1 MGLGMLYHSGR
12 KEGGMMNRTTRAVL
26 AVIFVAIIIFC
37 AITITQGLGKSIK
50 LDITE
55 QGLYTLSEGTRSIL
69 AKLTQ
74 PITVKLYY
82 ARTAAMKAPDAI
94 RHYNDYYYFVR
105 AILEEYVAA
114 SKGMVKLQV
123 IDPRP
128 FSDEE
133 QEALRYGL
141 KRFNITQEE
150 TFFFGLIVRTP
161 YGATKT
167 IDFFAPDRQN
177 FVEYDISYLIDT
189 VISREKTKIG
199 ILSSLPIMGDQVTG
213 YMAQMMRLQGQQPR
227 PSWIFVRELQKR
239 YEVQKIETDLE
250 EIKGIDLLVV
260 VHPKDLPEK
269 TLFAIDQFILKGG
282 RAVIL
287 VDPYSLSDQ
296 PPPQAMMQGT
306 VPSSSSDLNRLLR
319 TWGVEMPV
327 DTFAGDD
334 TLAMNVTL
342 RPGQNPQKMI
352 GLLNFVPGNF
362 NRDNIIT
369 SDLNQVRVFFSG
381 ILREVTSDDKNQEGE
396 ENRTDEPMK
405 TLIVPLLNTTD
416 RGNSWKVDSP
426 FELRAL
432 DGKTLMR
439 HFTPGSKPVHVAY
452 MITGRF
458 PSSFPNG
465 VDVPVES
472 KEEKKGQEDPKTKEV
487 APETRHI
494 SGLTEATEDSAV
506 VVFADVDFISD
517 PFAYQETLFGTTK
530 VGDNDALFFN
540 TLESLLGSSDLI
552 AIRSRGNFQRPFDLV
567 DKIEREAERETAQ
580 EEASINAQIE
590 EFQKELN
597 RVVSEARK
605 KGEKVIDASELS
617 SAKADLE
624 LKIHE
629 AKTRLRQ
636 VQNKRR
642 KRIERLGLSVR
653 NVNMLLAPVVILIF
667 AIILSV
673 HRIRLRRRYISHA
686 SD

>member
-1 MGLGMLYHSGR
+1 
-12 KEGGMMNRTTRAVL
+12 
-26 AVIFVAIIIFC
+26 
-37 AITITQGLGKSIK
+37 
-50 LDITE
+50 
-55 QGLYTLSEGTRSIL
+55 
-69 AKLTQ
+69 
-74 PITVKLYY
+74 
-82 ARTAAMKAPDAI
+82 
-94 RHYNDYYYFVR
+94 
-105 AILEEYVAA
+105 
-114 SKGMVKLQV
+114 
-123 IDPRP
+123 
-128 FSDEE
+128 
-133 QEALRYGL
+133 L
-141 KRFNITQEE
+141 KRFNITEE
-150 TFFFGLIVRTP
+150 ESYFFGLIVRTP

-199 ILSSLPIMGDQVTG
+199 ILSSLPVMGDQVTG

-227 PSWIFVRELQKR
+227 PSWIFVQELQKR
-239 YEVQKIETDLE
+239 YEVQKVETDLE

-269 TLFAIDQFILKGG
+269 TLFAIDQFLLKGG

-296 PPPQAMMQGT
+296 PPPQAMMQGA
-306 VPSSSSDLNRLLR
+306 VPSSSSDLNRLFR
-319 TWGVEMPV
+319 TWGVEMPE
-327 DTFAGDD
+327 DSFAGDD
-334 TLAMNVTL
+334 SLAMKVTL
-342 RPGQNPQKMI
+342 RPGQSPQKII
-352 GLLNFVPGNF
+352 GLLNLVPGNF
-362 NRDNIIT
+362 NEDNIIT
-369 SDLNQVRVFFSG
+369 ADLNQVRVFFSG
-381 ILREVTSDDKNQEGE
+381 ILREVSSDDKKPEGE
-396 ENRTDEPMK
+396 VAGTDETTK
-405 TLIVPLLNTTD
+405 IRIVPLLNTTN
-416 RGNSWKVDSP
+416 RGNSWRVDSP
-426 FELRAL
+426 FELRSL
-432 DGKTLMR
+432 DGKALMR
-439 HFTPGSKPVHVAY
+439 HFTPGSTPVPIAY

-472 KEEKKGQEDPKTKEV
+472 KEKEKGQEDPKQKDV
-487 APETRHI
+487 APETKHL
-494 SGLTEATEDSAV
+494 SGLTEAAQETAV

-540 TLESLLGSSDLI
+540 TLESLLGSSELI

-597 RVVSEARK
+597 RVVNEARK

-617 SAKADLE
+617 TAKADLE

-629 AKTRLRQ
+629 AKVRLRQ

-642 KRIERLGLSVR
+642 ERIERLGLSVR

>member
-1 MGLGMLYHSGR
+1 
-12 KEGGMMNRTTRAVL
+12 MMNRTTRAVL

-37 AITITQGLGKSIK
+37 AITISQGLTKSAKI
-50 LDITE
+50 DITE
-55 QGLYTLSEGTRSIL
+55 QKLYTLSKGTRAIL
-69 AKLTQ
+69 AKLSQ

-94 RHYNDYYYFVR
+94 RHYNEYYYFVR

-114 SKGMVKLQV
+114 SNGMLKLQV

-141 KRFNITQEE
+141 RRFNITEE
-150 TFFFGLIVRTP
+150 ESFFFGLIVRTP

-177 FVEYDISYLIDT
+177 FVEYDISYLIDS

-199 ILSSLPIMGDQVTG
+199 ILSSLPVMGDQVTG

-239 YEVQKIETDLE
+239 YEVLKIETELE
-250 EIKGIDLLVV
+250 EIKGIDLLVI

-269 TLFAIDQFILKGG
+269 TLFAIDQFLLKGG
-282 RAVIL
+282 RAAIL
-287 VDPYSLSDQ
+287 LDPYCLSDQ
-296 PPPQAMMQGT
+296 PPPQAQMRGS

-319 TWGVEMPV
+319 TWGVEMPK

-334 TLAMNVTL
+334 SLAMNVTL
-342 RPGQNPQKMI
+342 RPGQRAQKVI
-352 GLLNFVPGNF
+352 GLLNLIPGNF

-369 SDLNQVRVFFSG
+369 ADLNQVRVFFSG
-381 ILREVTSDDKNQEGE
+381 ILREVTNADKKQEGE
-396 ENRTDEPMK
+396 EGQTDKPMK
-405 TLIVPLLNTTD
+405 PRVVSLLNTTD
-416 RGNSWKVDSP
+416 RGNSFKVDSP

-432 DGKTLMR
+432 DGKSLMR
-439 HFTPGSKPVHVAY
+439 HYTPGSKPVPIAY
-452 MITGRF
+452 MISGRF

-465 VDVPVES
+465 VDVPVEK
-472 KEEKKGQEDPKTKEV
+472 KEENKKPEDPKTKDT
-487 APETRHI
+487 PTETRHI
-494 SGLTEATEDSAV
+494 DGLTEATEDAAV

-517 PFAYQETLFGTTK
+517 PFAYQETVFGTTK
-530 VGDNDALFFN
+530 VGDNNALFFN
-540 TLESLLGSSDLI
+540 TLESLLGSSELI

-567 DKIEREAERETAQ
+567 DRIEREAEQETAQ
-580 EEASINAQIE
+580 EEASINAQIA

-597 RVVSEARK
+597 RVVNEARK
-605 KGEKVIDASELS
+605 KGEKVIDASELT
-617 SAKADLE
+617 SAKAELE

-629 AKTRLRQ
+629 AKVRLRQ

-642 KRIERLGLSVR
+642 ERIEKLGHSMR
-653 NVNMLLAPVVILIF
+653 NLNMLLAPVVILIF